1 MWKRRS
7 SQFILDIWC
16 HFGYSKLW
24 SWCYWPSFK
33 IDIRL
38 SFHDLRLVLEC
49 LKSKIQ
55 CHCLFDTSVIQVIL
69 DINQLGVPLWVINFY
84 QRKNITRSVLYIFTT
99 LRVSNLR
106 ILKND
111 NFCIQLEKKKAKRK
125 QYKEGFTSG
134 CNLNWTGK
142 MKKKKN
148 ERGETGLLLSI
159 IFQTI
164 LAKKCEILQRRKKLL
179 CFWL

>member
-7 SQFILDIWC
+7 SQFILEIWC

-24 SWCYWPSFK
+24 SLCYWPSFK

-69 DINQLGVPLWVINFY
+69 EINQLGVPLWVMNFY
-84 QRKNITRSVLYIFTT
+84 QSKNITRSVLYIFTT

-125 QYKEGFTSG
+125 QYNEGFTSDS
-134 CNLNWTGK
+134 NLNWTGK
-142 MKKKKN
+142 KKKKKTKEDRRN
-148 ERGETGLLLSI
+148 FCYQLHFKQFWR
-159 IFQTI
+159 
-164 LAKKCEILQRRKKLL
+164 KKCEN
-179 CFWL
+179 